1 MRTSAPTCPMSS
13 LTGLDTPVLEP
24 GAGESTRPPVLLVLG
39 SVTVR
44 DPVGGEAAVGGV
56 RPRRLLTGLAVCAME
71 EVSADRLADIV
82 WGESPPRSARANL
95 HTYLWSLRRCL
106 DSAAGGRVVI
116 DACPGGYVLRAG
128 PGALDWHQ
136 FRDLAAAAAGIARS
150 DPSSAAAQ
158 LHEAL
163 DLWRGPAAADLDG
176 GPLWL
181 AARIAAMDE
190 ARLTALEQR
199 IEADLATGRHRELAP
214 ELAGLTTA
222 HPLRE
227 QFRACQMLA
236 LYRSGR
242 QADALAAYHQLR
254 HCLAT
259 ELGIDPSPPLR
270 NLHQAIL
277 RNDALIGWPP
287 MPGAGVAA
295 LVRPETAQPAV
306 LTAFG
311 SCPPV
316 RSAQL
321 AKAASQVEPP
331 TRTMAARVAGGTE
344 TPPAGPSSA
353 AAPGLPLN
361 VTLGERA
368 AAEEARLFHGRRAEL
383 AQMLDLL
390 AAPGLLPRVIQ
401 LHGPAGIGK
410 TAFAYALARECASRS
425 WPAVILD
432 SRDFR
437 HDTAWLAK
445 TVAARCSGVWSGSCG
460 RPLLLVFDTVEEM
473 QDMEHDLWE
482 VILPGMKG
490 PVLVMLCGRRPTPA
504 FARPGS
510 WLRLVDDVELP
521 GLTEAESRGLA
532 RLHGVRE
539 PGTVSKIL
547 AFARGNPLFLT
558 VAAQHARTAGT
569 GRPELS
575 SSVTRSLIGRMTRE
589 IADPAV
595 RQLLEAAS
603 LVRTFNQELLAVM
616 LGRDVSRSFDALC
629 ELSVI
634 RAVPAGLRLHDL
646 VRDSVAADLNWRT
659 PQACQEMR
667 QRAYTYLAQRAQ
679 SATEAGPYVQELL
692 HLTSDLSA
700 RARFYAPGGHPGV
713 HVRRVCPDDLTRLT
727 ELCHTGITRFGIPPA
742 ERARQL
748 HADFS
753 VARQHFV
760 VALNDAGAITGF
772 AYTVRLN
779 SESWRIAAKT
789 REAFFAALPETELA
803 DIMATAPAASHVG
816 IVTGATHL
824 PGYDHVSLALKEAL
838 FPRALMR
845 HTLSGHYIGY
855 HLLTRDCLELPVIIG
870 AGLTKRAEAIG
881 LDGWLAD
888 EWLLRFGDGGFM
900 GWIGEI
906 LGIAQP
912 RPRSCPLDLGIAA
925 PGNAIASTAS
935 VARPDPQPGP
945 GSPGPFPRRGNAAP

>member
-1 MRTSAPTCPMSS
+1 MDAELHRDYPIQIVRHRTADVKGCENEGVRHDLPMSS
-13 LTGLDTPVLEP
+13 LTGRAAPLLEP
-24 GAGESTRPPVLLVLG
+24 GAEESTRPPVLLVLG
-39 SVTVR
+39 SVTLR
-44 DPVGGEAAVGGV
+44 GPVGGETAVGGV
-56 RPRRLLTGLAVCAME
+56 RPRRLLTGLAVCATE

-95 HTYLWSLRRCL
+95 HTYLWSLRRSL
-106 DSAAGGRVVI
+106 ASAAGGRVAI

-136 FRDLAAAAAGIARS
+136 FRDLAAAAAGITGS
-150 DPSSAAAQ
+150 DPPAAAAQ
-158 LHEAL
+158 LRRAL

-176 GPLWL
+176 SPLWL

-242 QADALAAYHQLR
+242 QADALAAFHQLR

-270 NLHQAIL
+270 NLYQAIL
-277 RNDALIGWPP
+277 RNDPLIGWPP
-287 MPGAGVAA
+287 MPGSGVAA
-295 LVRPETAQPAV
+295 QRAALAASGTGSPA
-306 LTAFG
+306 
-311 SCPPV
+311 
-316 RSAQL
+316 RSAQREM
-321 AKAASQVEPP
+321 AASRVEPP
-331 TRTMAARVAGGTE
+331 TAATAARAERGTGA
-344 TPPAGPSSA
+344 PPAGPSGA
-353 AAPGLPLN
+353 VAPGLPVD
-361 VTLGERA
+361 VTLGQRA
-368 AAEEARLFHGRRAEL
+368 AAEEARLFQGRRAEL
-383 AQMLDLL
+383 AQLLDML

-410 TAFAYALARECASRS
+410 TAFAYALARECASRG
-425 WPAVILD
+425 WPAVIFD

-437 HDTAWLAK
+437 HDTAWLAE
-445 TVAARCSGVWSGSCG
+445 TVAARCSGVWSPSCG
-460 RPLLLVFDTVEEM
+460 RPLLLVLDTVEEM

-482 VILPGMKG
+482 VILPSMKG

-504 FARPGS
+504 FTRPGS
-510 WLRLVDDVELP
+510 WQRLVDDVELP

-532 RLHGVRE
+532 RLHGVRD
-539 PGTVSKIL
+539 PRTVSEIL

-569 GRPELS
+569 GRPELAS
-575 SSVTRSLIGRMTRE
+575 SLTRSLIGRMTRE
-589 IADPAV
+589 IADPV
-595 RQLLEAAS
+595 LRQLLEAAS
-603 LVRTFNQELLAVM
+603 LVRTFNQELLAAM
-616 LGRDVSRSFDALC
+616 LGRDVTGSFDALC

-667 QRAYTYLAQRAQ
+667 QRAYVYLAQRAQ

-713 HVRRVCPDDLTRLT
+713 HVRPVSQDDLPRLT
-727 ELCHTGITRFGIPPA
+727 ELCHTGITRFGIPPG

-748 HADFS
+748 RTDFP
-753 VARQHFV
+753 VARQQFA

-772 AYTVRLN
+772 AYNVRLN
-779 SESWRIAAKT
+779 SDSYRIAAKT
-789 REAFFAALPETELA
+789 REAFFAALPEAELA
-803 DIMATAPAASHVG
+803 DIMATAPAASHAG

-845 HTLSGHYIGY
+845 HTLSGHYIAY

-870 AGLTKRAEAIG
+870 AGLTKRAEGIRLG
-881 LDGWLAD
+881 GWLAN

-906 LGIAQP
+906 LGIAKA
-912 RPRSCPLDLGIAA
+912 PLPALA
-925 PGNAIASTAS
+925 P
-935 VARPDPQPGP
+935 
-945 GSPGPFPRRGNAAP
+945 

>member
-1 MRTSAPTCPMSS
+1 VKGCENENVRHDLPMSS
-13 LTGLDTPVLEP
+13 LTGRDTPFLEP
-24 GAGESTRPPVLLVLG
+24 GAEESTRPPVLLLLG

-44 DPVGGEAAVGGV
+44 GPVGGEAAVGGV

-106 DSAAGGRVVI
+106 ASAAGGRVVI

-136 FRDLAAAAAGIARS
+136 FRDLAAAAAGIAGS

-158 LHEAL
+158 LRQAL
-163 DLWRGPAAADLDG
+163 GLWRGPAAADLDG
-176 GPLWL
+176 SPLWL

-199 IEADLATGRHRELAP
+199 IEADVATGRHRELAP

-242 QADALAAYHQLR
+242 QADALAAFHQLR

-270 NLHQAIL
+270 NLYQAIL
-277 RNDALIGWPP
+277 RNDPLIGWPP
-287 MPGAGVAA
+287 MPGTGAAA
-295 LVRPETAQPAV
+295 LVKPGTAQPTLLA
-306 LTAFG
+306 AFG
-311 SCPPV
+311 SCSPA

-321 AKAASQVEPP
+321 EKAAAQ
-331 TRTMAARVAGGTE
+331 TMTARVQRE
-344 TPPAGPSSA
+344 TGALPAGPSSA
-353 AAPGLPLN
+353 VAPGLPVD
-361 VTLGERA
+361 VTLGQRA
-368 AAEEARLFHGRRAEL
+368 AAEEARLFQGRRAEL

-425 WPAVILD
+425 WPAVIFD

-437 HDTAWLAK
+437 HDTAWLAE
-445 TVAARCSGVWSGSCG
+445 TVAARCSGVWSCNCG

-482 VILPGMKG
+482 VILPSMKG

-504 FARPGS
+504 FNRPGS
-510 WLRLVDDVELP
+510 WQRLVDDVELP
-521 GLTEAESRGLA
+521 GLTEAESRSLT
-532 RLHGVRE
+532 RLHGVRD
-539 PGTVSKIL
+539 PATVGEIL

-558 VAAQHARTAGT
+558 VAAQHARTAGA
-569 GRPELS
+569 GRAELS
-575 SSVTRSLIGRMTRE
+575 RSVARSLIGRMTRE

-595 RQLLEAAS
+595 RQLLEAAA
-603 LVRTFNQELLAVM
+603 LVRTFNQELLAAM
-616 LGRDVSRSFDALC
+616 LGRDVSGSFDALC

-667 QRAYTYLAQRAQ
+667 QRAYLYLAQRAQ
-679 SATEAGPYVQELL
+679 SATEARPYVQELL

-700 RARFYAPGGHPGV
+700 QARFYAPGGHPGV
-713 HVRRVCPDDLTRLT
+713 HVRPACPDDLPRLT
-727 ELCHTGITRFGIPPA
+727 ELCHTGITRFGMPPG

-748 HADFS
+748 RADFPVS
-753 VARQHFV
+753 CQQFA

-779 SESWRIAAKT
+779 SDSWRIAAKT
-789 REAFFAALPETELA
+789 REAFFAALPEAELA
-803 DIMATAPAASHVG
+803 DIMATAPAASHSG

-838 FPRALMR
+838 FPRALMS
-845 HTLSGHYIGY
+845 HTLSGHYIAY

-870 AGLTKRAEAIG
+870 AGLTKRAEDIG
-881 LDGWLAD
+881 LGGWLAD

-906 LGIAQP
+906 LGIAKP
-912 RPRSCPLDLGIAA
+912 PDNGPLRAGIAA

-935 VARPDPQPGP
+935 VAR
-945 GSPGPFPRRGNAAP
+945 

>member
-1 MRTSAPTCPMSS
+1 MSS
-13 LTGLDTPVLEP
+13 PTGRDTPLLEP
-24 GAGESTRPPVLLVLG
+24 GAGESWRQPVLLVLG
-39 SVTVR
+39 PVTVQ

-56 RPRRLLTGLAVCAME
+56 RPRRLLTGLAICAME

-106 DSAAGGRVVI
+106 ASATSGRVRI

-136 FRDLAAAAAGIARS
+136 FRDMAAAATGIVGS
-150 DPSSAAAQ
+150 EPSAAAAQ
-158 LHEAL
+158 LRQAL

-176 GPLWL
+176 SPLWL

-199 IEADLATGRHRELAP
+199 IEADLAAGRHRDLAP

-242 QADALAAYHQLR
+242 QADALTAFHQLR
-254 HCLAT
+254 HDLAA

-270 NLHQAIL
+270 NLYQAIL
-277 RNDALIGWPP
+277 RNDPLIGWPP
-287 MPGAGVAA
+287 MTEAGVAA
-295 LVRPETAQPAV
+295 LVRPDTAQPTM

-311 SCPPV
+311 LG
-316 RSAQL
+316 SAQPER
-321 AKAASQVEPP
+321 AASQIEPP
-331 TRTMAARVAGGTE
+331 TGTMTPRAAGGTE
-344 TPPAGPSSA
+344 PPPAEKSSA
-353 AAPGLPLN
+353 VAPGLPLD
-361 VTLGERA
+361 VTLAQRA
-368 AAEEARLFHGRRAEL
+368 AAEEARLFRGRRAEL

-390 AAPGLLPRVIQ
+390 ATPDRLPRVIQ

-445 TVAARCSGVWSGSCG
+445 TVAARCSGAWSRSCN

-482 VILPGMKG
+482 VILPGLKG

-504 FARPGS
+504 FARPVS
-510 WLRLVDDVELP
+510 WQRLVDDVELSA
-521 GLTEAESRGLA
+521 LTEVESRGLA
-532 RLHGVRE
+532 RLHGVRD
-539 PGTVSKIL
+539 PGTVGEIL

-558 VAAQHARTAGT
+558 VAAQHARSAGT
-569 GRPELS
+569 GRFELS
-575 SSVTRSLIGRMTRE
+575 GSVTRSLIGLMTRE

-603 LVRTFNQELLAVM
+603 LVRTFNQELLAAM
-616 LGRDVSRSFDALC
+616 LGRDVSGTFDALC

-667 QRAYTYLAQRAQ
+667 QRAYVYLARRAQ

-700 RARFYAPGGHPGV
+700 RARFYAPGAHPDV
-713 HVRRVCPDDLTRLT
+713 HVRPVCPDDLPRLT

-748 HADFS
+748 RADFPIS
-753 VARQHFV
+753 HQHFAV
-760 VALNDAGAITGF
+760 TLNEAGAVTGF

-789 REAFFAALPETELA
+789 RDAFFATLPEAELA
-803 DIMATAPAASHVG
+803 DIMATPPTASHGG

-838 FPRALMR
+838 FPKALMR
-845 HTLSGHYIGY
+845 HTLSGHYIAY

-870 AGLTKRAEAIG
+870 AGLTKRTEDIR
-881 LDGWLAD
+881 LNGWLAD
-888 EWLLRFGDGGFM
+888 EWLLMFGDGGFM
-900 GWIGEI
+900 GWIGEL
-906 LGIAQP
+906 LGSTQP
-912 RPRSCPLDLGIAA
+912 TTPDPPLD
-925 PGNAIASTAS
+925 
-935 VARPDPQPGP
+935 RPSKTGGKVSDVRGGGP
-945 GSPGPFPRRGNAAP
+945 L

>member
-1 MRTSAPTCPMSS
+1 VRGCEDENARHDLPMSS
-13 LTGLDTPVLEP
+13 LTGRDTPLLEP

-106 DSAAGGRVVI
+106 ASAADGRVVI

-136 FRDLAAAAAGIARS
+136 FRDLAAAAAGIAGS
-150 DPSSAAAQ
+150 APSAAAAQ
-158 LHEAL
+158 LRQAL

-176 GPLWL
+176 SPLWL

-190 ARLTALEQR
+190 ARLTVLEQR

-242 QADALAAYHQLR
+242 QADALAAFHQLR

-270 NLHQAIL
+270 NLYQAIL
-277 RNDALIGWPP
+277 RDDPGIGWPP
-287 MPGAGVAA
+287 MPGTGVAA
-295 LVRPETAQPAV
+295 LVRPDTAQPTAV
-306 LTAFG
+306 TASG
-311 SCPPV
+311 SCSSA
-316 RSAQL
+316 RSAQPK
-321 AKAASQVEPP
+321 KAASQVEP
-331 TRTMAARVAGGTE
+331 RTGTITGRIGGGTGA
-344 TPPAGPSSA
+344 PPAGPSSA
-353 AAPGLPLN
+353 VAPGLPSD
-361 VTLGERA
+361 VTLGQRA
-368 AAEEARLFHGRRAEL
+368 AAEEARLFQGRRAEL

-445 TVAARCSGVWSGSCG
+445 AVAARCSGVWSRGCG
-460 RPLLLVFDTVEEM
+460 TPLLLVFDTVEEM

-482 VILPGMKG
+482 VILPSMKG

-504 FARPGS
+504 FTRPGS
-510 WLRLVDDVELP
+510 WQRLVDDVELP

-532 RLHGVRE
+532 RLHGIRD
-539 PGTVSKIL
+539 PGTVSEIL

-603 LVRTFNQELLAVM
+603 LVRTFNQELLAAM
-616 LGRDVSRSFDALC
+616 LGRDVSGFFDALS

-667 QRAYTYLAQRAQ
+667 QRAYVYLAQRAQ

-692 HLTSDLSA
+692 HLTSGLSA
-700 RARFYAPGGHPGV
+700 RARFYAPAGHPGV
-713 HVRRVCPDDLTRLT
+713 HVRPVCPDDLPRLT
-727 ELCHTGITRFGIPPA
+727 ELCHTGITRFGIPPG

-748 HADFS
+748 RVDFP
-753 VARQHFV
+753 VARQQFA

-779 SESWRIAAKT
+779 SDSWRIAAKT
-789 REAFFAALPETELA
+789 RGAFFAALPEAELA
-803 DIMATAPAASHVG
+803 DIMATSPAASHVG

-845 HTLSGHYIGY
+845 HTLSGHYIAY
-855 HLLTRDCLELPVIIG
+855 HLLTGDCLELPVIIG
-870 AGLTKRAEAIG
+870 AGLTKRAEDIRLG
-881 LDGWLAD
+881 GWLAD

-912 RPRSCPLDLGIAA
+912 RPRPCALDRGIAA
-925 PGNAIASTAS
+925 PGSAIASATF
-935 VARPDPQPGP
+935 VARADRARAGQPWTI
-945 GSPGPFPRRGNAAP
+945 STTR

>member
-1 MRTSAPTCPMSS
+1 M
-13 LTGLDTPVLEP
+13 
-24 GAGESTRPPVLLVLG
+24 LLVLG

-44 DPVGGEAAVGGV
+44 DPVGGEAAVGGI

-106 DSAAGGRVVI
+106 ASAAVGRVVI

-150 DPSSAAAQ
+150 DPSAAAAQ
-158 LHEAL
+158 LRQAL

-190 ARLTALEQR
+190 ARLAALEQR
-199 IEADLATGRHRELAP
+199 IEAELAAGRHRDLAP

-242 QADALAAYHQLR
+242 QADALAAFHQLR
-254 HCLAT
+254 ECLAA

-270 NLHQAIL
+270 NLYQAIL
-277 RNDALIGWPP
+277 RNDPLIGWPP
-287 MPGAGVAA
+287 MPGTGVGA
-295 LVRPETAQPAV
+295 LVRPDTAQPAV

-311 SCPPV
+311 SGSPT
-316 RSAQL
+316 RSAQPE
-321 AKAASQVEPP
+321 KGASQIRPP
-331 TRTMAARVAGGTE
+331 TGTMNSRAEGGTGA
-344 TPPAGPSSA
+344 PPAGRSS
-353 AAPGLPLN
+353 APGLPLDL
-361 VTLGERA
+361 TLGQRA
-368 AAEEARLFHGRRAEL
+368 AAEEARLFQGRRAEL
-383 AQMLDLL
+383 ARMLGLL
-390 AAPGLLPRVIQ
+390 AAPGRLPRVIQ

-437 HDTAWLAK
+437 HDTAWLAR
-445 TVAARCSGVWSGSCG
+445 TVAAHCSGVWSRNPC

-482 VILPGMKG
+482 VILPRMKG

-510 WLRLVDDVELP
+510 WQRLVDDVELP

-532 RLHGVRE
+532 RLHGVRD
-539 PGTVSKIL
+539 PGTVSEIL

-569 GRPELS
+569 GSPELS

-603 LVRTFNQELLAVM
+603 LVRTFNQELLAAM
-616 LGRDVSRSFDALC
+616 LGREVSGSFDALC
-629 ELSVI
+629 ELSMI

-659 PQACQEMR
+659 PQACQDMR
-667 QRAYTYLAQRAQ
+667 QRAYAYLAQRAQ

-713 HVRRVCPDDLTRLT
+713 HVRLVCPDDLPRLT
-727 ELCHTGITRFGIPPA
+727 ELCHTGITRFGIPPG
-742 ERARQL
+742 ERAHQL
-748 HADFS
+748 RADFPI
-753 VARQHFV
+753 ARRNFA
-760 VALNDAGAITGF
+760 VALDDAGAITGF

-779 SESWRIAAKT
+779 SDSWRIAAKT
-789 REAFFAALPETELA
+789 REAFFAALPEAELA
-803 DIMATAPAASHVG
+803 DIMATAPAASHAG

-845 HTLSGHYIGY
+845 HTLSGRYIAY
-855 HLLTRDCLELPVIIG
+855 HLLTRGCLELPVIIG
-870 AGLTKRAEAIG
+870 AGLTRRAEGIRLG
-881 LDGWLAD
+881 GWLAD

-906 LGIAQP
+906 LGMAQP
-912 RPRSCPLDLGIAA
+912 TPLPYDRGIAA
-925 PGNAIASTAS
+925 PGVATAEDVLHQRASRPSARVSAS
-935 VARPDPQPGP
+935 QSR
-945 GSPGPFPRRGNAAP
+945 